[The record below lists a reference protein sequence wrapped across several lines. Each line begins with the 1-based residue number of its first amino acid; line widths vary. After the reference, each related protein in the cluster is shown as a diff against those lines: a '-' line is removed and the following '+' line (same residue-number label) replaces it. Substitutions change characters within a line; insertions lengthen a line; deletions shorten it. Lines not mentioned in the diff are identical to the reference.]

1 MVLGYIMLYILIHL
15 IRSYAYTHV
24 QLFIFLD
31 LPFTA
36 WPFGKC
42 RSVEAAMPEA
52 VPAKQAKLDSFVA

>member
-1 MVLGYIMLYILIHL
+1 MYNYLY
-15 IRSYAYTHV
+15 Y
-24 QLFIFLD
+24 FIFID

-52 VPAKQAKLDSFVA
+52 VPAKQAKLDSFEA

>member
-1 MVLGYIMLYILIHL
+1 M
-15 IRSYAYTHV
+15 RSYAYTHV
-24 QLFIFLD
+24 QLFIFRN